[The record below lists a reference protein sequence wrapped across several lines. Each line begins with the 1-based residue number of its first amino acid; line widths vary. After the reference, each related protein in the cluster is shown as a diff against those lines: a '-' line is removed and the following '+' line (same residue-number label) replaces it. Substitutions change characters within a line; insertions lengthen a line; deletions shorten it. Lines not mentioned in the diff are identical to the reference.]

1 MSPTGLLANKEAVVK
16 WADSTVAL
24 YLGSVQRPK
33 TPISVL
39 FPQRALTVS
48 CPSCSLRVWLLLSLH
63 LGADYNPHVG
73 IVVSLGTPSMTASH
87 LDDHKGLRGEQRLR
101 LCGLTRF
108 ISCTRLHNQSRL
120 EEMTV
125 LSSAQKPTQ
134 RVKENEE
141 IGMSSK

>member
-108 ISCTRLHNQSRL
+108 ISYTRLHNQSRL